1 MFEANQV
8 FPHREA
14 PNAQS
19 PSAERRLILAPL
31 RKNGSGS
38 RSRVVEVV
46 QVRRG
51 NAKRPDDHSLSRP
64 RNVRAE
70 TWPEGFRAKSPGL
83 LPPDE
88 LRPATSE
95 PTQPVAHVMPI
106 WESSPR
112 QPASPAEKPTDPAV
126 RSSAVKARRK
136 HSARPSAPKVA
147 ERHFANPFAETD
159 DGANCVRCGYLVEQA
174 RDRRGLRTC
183 SRCG

>member
-14 PNAQS
+14 PDAQS
-19 PSAERRLILAPL
+19 PSAERRLILAHS
-31 RKNGSGS
+31 RKKGSGS
-38 RSRVVEVV
+38 GSRVVEVV

-51 NAKRPDDHSLSRP
+51 NAKRPDDHSPSEL

-70 TWPEGFRAKSPGL
+70 AWPEGFRAKSPGPV
-83 LPPDE
+83 PPDD

-95 PTQPVAHVMPI
+95 PTQPVAHVMPM
-106 WESSPR
+106 WEPCL
-112 QPASPAEKPTDPAV
+112 QQAAPPAAKPANPPV
-126 RSSAVKARRK
+126 RASTVKGVRK
-136 HSARPSAPKVA
+136 HAAKPSAPKVA